1 MNKNNESNHPRN
13 KNHSQVDWDRMD
25 EIWYVAGFGTV
36 QLDESM
42 FASGGKPNWT
52 VEDMDNVFLNKAKI
66 QAEHAFPIK
75 WNAFEQRY
83 GAKVY
88 RMGRTSLLEAVLAFS
103 KNEDSLK
110 PTDDYYDEIENR
122 LGVLLS
128 LHGDD
133 FSSMLPDFYHAPLM
147 TAEDFFFDQFLP
159 TKLKYIVCDPVKFA
173 TWVKQDR
180 RWDVLVTMRSI

>member
-1 MNKNNESNHPRN
+1 MTSSLIMLPIGNRIPASPLKQPPEPHLTDLFQIQYAVNMENSNHISP
-13 KNHSQVDWDRMD
+13 SQVDWNQMN
-25 EIWYVAGFGTV
+25 EIWYVAGFGTIP
-36 QLDESM
+36 LDEST
-42 FASGGKPNWT
+42 FHGRGTPNWT

-66 QAEHAFPIK
+66 QAEHPFAIK
-75 WNAFEQRY
+75 WEAFDKKH
-83 GAKVY
+83 GARVF

-133 FSSMLPDFYHAPLM
+133 F
-147 TAEDFFFDQFLP
+147 TAIRQN
-159 TKLKYIVCDPVKFA
+159 
-173 TWVKQDR
+173 
-180 RWDVLVTMRSI
+180 